1 MSFRRVVRQSK
12 FRHVFGQAWRV
23 EQCFDDV
30 RVSRVT
36 WDTPLCAVNPKFLAI
51 IIEASGGGAFLVLP
65 LHKDHLLDSS
75 PLPQCGRV
83 DMSCPSV
90 CGHSAP
96 VLDIQWCPHDDN
108 IIASSGEDCTVKVW
122 QIPDEGL
129 VTPMTEPLVSLEGHS
144 KRVGILAWHPTAL
157 NVLLSAGCDNVLC
170 IWDVGSGELLY
181 RLEDSHPDMIYSVSW
196 NRDGS
201 LLCTACKDKALR
213 VIDPRRGSVFRFV
226 CVSLLIS
233 IEMSALCSSLIVSS
247 VVVLRAHDGSRPM
260 RAVFLSDGKI
270 FTTGFSRMSERQ
282 LALWD
287 VNDLEE
293 PMVMQEMDS
302 SNGVLLPFYDPDTNI
317 VYLCGK
323 YVLYLLTDLC
333 VKYIMHC
340 VMSFYLDAKNISHM
354 GQKNEGDCSIRY
366 FEVTAEPP
374 FVHFLNTFTSKEPQR
389 GMGFLCK
396 RGVDVNKCEIARV
409 QPQLGDHKL
418 PCCYRL
424 GLEREPVVERMFY
437 KLHERKCEPI
447 SMTVPRKSDLFQQDL
462 YPDTAGLEPP
472 LLAEEWVAGRDAPPV
487 LVSLSGGYTPSKQRD
502 LKFTPKR
509 TPLTAGAAVPS
520 PSTPPDSPPVTP
532 RAMEG
537 GDTQRAEATATT
549 VTRTLSRGQNDE
561 DNDGDDEADTGRVA
575 APNTAEK
582 EAEEERL
589 NEILAEV
596 RALRSLVLSQGQRIA
611 QLEEQLAGIE
621 DGHV

>member
-65 LHKDHLLDSS
+65 LHK
-75 PLPQCGRV
+75 CGRV

-170 IWDVGSGELLY
+170 VWDVGSGELLY
-181 RLEDSHPDMIYSVSW
+181 RLEDSHPDMIYSVTW

-213 VIDPRRGSVFRFV
+213 VIDPRRGT
-226 CVSLLIS
+226 
-233 IEMSALCSSLIVSS
+233 
-247 VVVLRAHDGSRPM
+247 VVKVKERAHDGSRPM

-323 YVLYLLTDLC
+323 
-333 VKYIMHC
+333 
-340 VMSFYLDAKNISHM
+340 
-354 GQKNEGDCSIRY
+354 GDCSIRY

-374 FVHFLNTFTSKEPQR
+374 FVHFLNSFTSKEPQR

-396 RGVDVNKCEIARV
+396 RGVDVNKCEIAR
-409 QPQLGDHKL
+409 
-418 PCCYRL
+418 
-424 GLEREPVVERMFY
+424 FY

-502 LKFTPKR
+502 VKFTPKR
-509 TPLTAGAAVPS
+509 PPLTAGAAASTVPS

-532 RAMEG
+532 KGMEG
-537 GDTQRAEATATT
+537 GDTQRAEAAATT

-561 DNDGDDEADTGRVA
+561 DNDGDDEADTGHVA